1 MDRPRSLV
9 RHQTS
14 NLKLSKEWTRDPA
27 PRAVS
32 LAYRPVSALI
42 LPAIISHSSLFHFFF
57 EFIHLNSYVIMHPRC
72 ACFVLAVTI
81 TICLQKMWL
90 CVPSFCRSSWMERNK
105 GNLPVNCS
113 PLIERDVG
121 IPGSQPALILSL
133 QGHCCSQDTSVR
145 VRVTFTHIS
154 PTLNSFAFFWSW
166 H

>member
-1 MDRPRSLV
+1 M

-14 NLKLSKEWTRDPA
+14 NLKLSKEWTPDPA
-27 PRAVS
+27 PRAVDPS
-32 LAYRPVSALI
+32 PTGLY
-42 LPAIISHSSLFHFFF
+42 LPSYYQPLFHIPRFFHFFLLF

-81 TICLQKMWL
+81 TVCLQKMWL

-105 GNLPVNCS
+105 GNLSVNCS
-113 PLIERDVG
+113 PLIECDVG
-121 IPGSQPALILSL
+121 ISGSQLALILSL
-133 QGHCCSQDTSVR
+133 QGHCCSQDTSVRVR